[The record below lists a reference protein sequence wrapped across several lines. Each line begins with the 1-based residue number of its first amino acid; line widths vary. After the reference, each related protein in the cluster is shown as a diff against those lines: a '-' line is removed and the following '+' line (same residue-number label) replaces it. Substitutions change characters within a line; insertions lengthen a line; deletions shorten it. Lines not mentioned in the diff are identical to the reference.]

1 MNTDIYNIIKKN
13 GLGLHS
19 PTLNIITD
27 TTSELTKALAS
38 VRRLPVITP
47 PLTTGVPQSLINN
60 MTTSLAS
67 ATACASQSAIHIQ
80 DNLKNVFTSIT
91 QSSMVNNLESLDQS
105 CANLTNLTGSITGEI
120 DDFLVGIKNVA
131 TQQIKGIEDYLKGLI
146 NEIDLQ
152 SYLDDLIAQLEPLK
166 KFILTIL
173 DKEIA
178 LFLDLKNKI
187 ESSSLAKSLEALWN
201 NPCAQMLLDHTL
213 PDDLKGLLHGQ

>member
-1 MNTDIYNIIKKN
+1 MNTNIYNIIKER
-13 GLGLHS
+13 GLGLQS

-27 TTSELTKALAS
+27 TTSELTKALTS
-38 VRRLPVITP
+38 VRRLPVIAP
-47 PLTTGVPQSLINN
+47 PLTTGVPQSFINN
-60 MTTSLAS
+60 MTASLAS
-67 ATACASQSAIHIQ
+67 ATACTSQSAIHIQ

-91 QSSMVNNLESLDQS
+91 QSSMVNNLESMES

-120 DDFLVGIKNVA
+120 DDFLISIKHVA

-146 NEIDLQ
+146 NDVDLQ
-152 SYLDDLIAQLEPLK
+152 SYLNDLIAQLEPLK
-166 KFILTIL
+166 KSIL
-173 DKEIA
+173 DIFEKETA
-178 LFLDLKNKI
+178 LFRDLKNKI

>member
-1 MNTDIYNIIKKN
+1 MNTDIYNIIKER
-13 GLGLHS
+13 GLGLQS

-38 VRRLPVITP
+38 VRRLPVIAP
-47 PLTTGVPQSLINN
+47 PLTTGVPQSFITN
-60 MTTSLAS
+60 MTASLAS
-67 ATACASQSAIHIQ
+67 ATACTSQSAIHIQ

-120 DDFLVGIKNVA
+120 DDFLIGIKQVA

-146 NEIDLQ
+146 NDVDLQ
-152 SYLDDLIAQLEPLK
+152 SYLNDLIAQLEPLK
-166 KFILTIL
+166 KDIL
-173 DKEIA
+173 DIVDKETA

-201 NPCAQMLLDHTL
+201 NPCAQMLLNHTL

>member
-1 MNTDIYNIIKKN
+1 MNTNIYNIIKER
-13 GLGLHS
+13 GLGLQS

-38 VRRLPVITP
+38 VRQLPVIAP
-47 PLTTGVPQSLINN
+47 PLATGIPQSFITN
-60 MTTSLAS
+60 MTASLAS
-67 ATACASQSAIHIQ
+67 ATACTSQSAIHIQ

-120 DDFLVGIKNVA
+120 DDFLIGIKHVA

-146 NEIDLQ
+146 NDVDLQ
-152 SYLDDLIAQLEPLK
+152 SYLNDLIAQLEPLK
-166 KFILTIL
+166 KDIL
-173 DKEIA
+173 DIVDKETA

-187 ESSSLAKSLEALWN
+187 ESSSLAKSLEVLWN
-201 NPCAQMLLDHTL
+201 NPCAQTLLDHTL

>member
-1 MNTDIYNIIKKN
+1 MNTDIYNIIKER
-13 GLGLHS
+13 GLGMQS

-38 VRRLPVITP
+38 VRRLPVIAP
-47 PLTTGVPQSLINN
+47 PLTTGVPQSFINN
-60 MTTSLAS
+60 MTASLAS
-67 ATACASQSAIHIQ
+67 ATACTSQSAIHIQ

-91 QSSMVNNLESLDQS
+91 QSSMVNNLESMES

-120 DDFLVGIKNVA
+120 DDFLIGIKHVA
-131 TQQIKGIEDYLKGLI
+131 TQQIKRIEDYLKGLI
-146 NEIDLQ
+146 NDVDLQ
-152 SYLDDLIAQLEPLK
+152 SYLNDLIAQLEPLK
-166 KFILTIL
+166 KSIL
-173 DKEIA
+173 DIFEKETA

-187 ESSSLAKSLEALWN
+187 ESSSLAKSLEALWS

>member
-1 MNTDIYNIIKKN
+1 MNTDIYNIIKER
-13 GLGLHS
+13 GLGLQS

-38 VRRLPVITP
+38 VRRLPVIAP
-47 PLTTGVPQSLINN
+47 PLTTGVPQSFITN
-60 MTTSLAS
+60 MTASLAS
-67 ATACASQSAIHIQ
+67 ATACTSQSAIHIQ

-120 DDFLVGIKNVA
+120 DDFLIGIKHVA

-146 NEIDLQ
+146 NDVDLQ
-152 SYLDDLIAQLEPLK
+152 SYLNDLIAQLEPLK
-166 KFILTIL
+166 KSIL
-173 DKEIA
+173 DIFEKETA

-187 ESSSLAKSLEALWN
+187 ESSSLAKSLEVLWN
-201 NPCAQMLLDHTL
+201 NPCAQTLLDHTL

>member
-1 MNTDIYNIIKKN
+1 MNTDIYNIIKER
-13 GLGLHS
+13 GLGLQS

-38 VRRLPVITP
+38 VRRLPVIAP
-47 PLTTGVPQSLINN
+47 PLTTGVPQSFINN
-60 MTTSLAS
+60 MTASLAS
-67 ATACASQSAIHIQ
+67 ATACTSQSAIHIQ

-91 QSSMVNNLESLDQS
+91 QSSMVNNLESMES

-120 DDFLVGIKNVA
+120 DDFLISIKHVA

-146 NEIDLQ
+146 NEVDLQ
-152 SYLDDLIAQLEPLK
+152 SYLNDLIAQLEPLK
-166 KFILTIL
+166 KSIL
-173 DKEIA
+173 DIFEKETA
-178 LFLDLKNKI
+178 LFRDLKNKI

>member
-60 MTTSLAS
+60 MTASLSS
-67 ATACASQSAIHIQ
+67 ATACANQSVIHIQ

-120 DDFLVGIKNVA
+120 DDFLIGIKHVA

-146 NEIDLQ
+146 NEVDLQ
-152 SYLDDLIAQLEPLK
+152 SYLNDLIAQLEPLK
-166 KFILTIL
+166 KFILTIF

>member
-1 MNTDIYNIIKKN
+1 MQ
-13 GLGLHS
+13 S

-38 VRRLPVITP
+38 VRRLPVIAP
-47 PLTTGVPQSLINN
+47 PLTTGVPQSFINN
-60 MTTSLAS
+60 MTASLAS
-67 ATACASQSAIHIQ
+67 ATACTSQSAIHIQ

-91 QSSMVNNLESLDQS
+91 QSSMVNNLESMES

-120 DDFLVGIKNVA
+120 DDFLIGIKHVA
-131 TQQIKGIEDYLKGLI
+131 TQQIKRIEDYLKGLI
-146 NEIDLQ
+146 NDVDLQ
-152 SYLDDLIAQLEPLK
+152 SYLNDLIAQLEPLK
-166 KFILTIL
+166 KSIL
-173 DKEIA
+173 DIFEKETA

-187 ESSSLAKSLEALWN
+187 ESSSLAKSLEALWS

>member
-1 MNTDIYNIIKKN
+1 MNTDIYNIIKER
-13 GLGLHS
+13 GLGLQS

-38 VRRLPVITP
+38 VRRLPVIAP
-47 PLTTGVPQSLINN
+47 PLATGVPQSFINN
-60 MTTSLAS
+60 MTASLAS
-67 ATACASQSAIHIQ
+67 ATACTSQSAIHIQ

-91 QSSMVNNLESLDQS
+91 QSSMVNNLESMES

-120 DDFLVGIKNVA
+120 DDFLIGIKQVA

-146 NEIDLQ
+146 NDVDLQ
-152 SYLDDLIAQLEPLK
+152 SYLNDLIAQLEPLK
-166 KFILTIL
+166 KDIL
-173 DKEIA
+173 DIVDKETA

-187 ESSSLAKSLEALWN
+187 ESSSLAKSLEVLWN
-201 NPCAQMLLDHTL
+201 NPCAQTLLDHTL